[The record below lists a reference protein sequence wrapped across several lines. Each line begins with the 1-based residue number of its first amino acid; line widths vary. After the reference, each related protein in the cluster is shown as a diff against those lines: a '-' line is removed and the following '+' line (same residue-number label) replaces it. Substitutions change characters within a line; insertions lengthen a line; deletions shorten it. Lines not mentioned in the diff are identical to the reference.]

1 MMKHLKQLLLLLCVM
16 ASSMCG
22 NLSAQTFTASP
33 APVDGKFV
41 AGTKWYTIYQIQGNG
56 TGYLSTA
63 YVNSNNY
70 LLLNNSTAP
79 TSDEGYWCVVEN
91 ENGHYE
97 FYNRASGATKVLG
110 IYYPR
115 NASNLNN
122 SGRDAYAKMY
132 DVGTSAT
139 NVYTAFAK
147 GSSTQGSYN
156 NGTTNNGN
164 FFYLPAY
171 PNAYLNKHGAND
183 PKRLAIWENGNAFKD
198 DGSCFY
204 FTHVMDEPAK
214 ITDDVR
220 LSNAPVDGVFDP
232 NTHWYTI
239 KTGDGHYL
247 KGDATVTNGYITLD
261 NTSEKPTNDAGYWCL
276 VGNETDG
283 YTFYNRERK
292 KLVMYGSTSIKDA
305 SSHAVMKDAGY
316 SEGADETSKFDF
328 TKSNLTGK
336 YWCFKKHGSEKLY
349 TSRHGQ
355 ASHRLAYWE
364 SMMAVWGWTQG
375 TPNPNG
381 PGDPGAC
388 FIFEEVNVGDDV
400 VQVTLHYD
408 AGNDYTFDVAKNLHN
423 GEILQLSQVE
433 GVDFYT
439 NFAIT
444 TEDKTIVADK
454 VFNISCTPN
463 FPFTEGQVYKMY
475 GYEHSTT
482 CFSYDDPTH
491 NRATYKASKT
501 KVDINSYWTFEHI
514 SGTQNKFY
522 VYNLGAKK
530 YLSFKDARDYSK
542 FETKDE
548 STVGYSKIVRITP
561 NGDGFNL
568 QHETGYACCS
578 THMGGERG
586 ETQSMASWGNGLS
599 EATTKDASRVYIYD
613 IKSELAALGN
623 DPVTEGTYVG
633 ETTSPRLLS
642 TAAAAGN
649 TPTVANVEA
658 CLDAKDHPTL
668 ADYVTADKY
677 YQIFFVSSDNT
688 TNKALTLKNA
698 TQNYNSGDGSFS
710 LEISN
715 TAMAVAPVAETSLSQ
730 TDFIASL
737 YTLTAGTT
745 GMTVT
750 NVNANVPWGNVI
762 INYGLLATT
771 DAGTEYPFAVVSGQS
786 DNSRWNI
793 KTGNGYLAFNS
804 ADYESAI
811 VNNTTSGTTARLKE
825 VTSIP
830 VTIKST
836 LWTSLCF
843 PVDVVIPAN
852 LKAYKAASTQGM
864 TINLEE
870 LAAGSRIP
878 AGTGFLALAD
888 AETYTDGAYTFDI
901 ATGTEPEANLT
912 DNQFTGAK
920 VKRNGMA
927 GVDYFALATKN
938 EVTGFYKVT
947 TGTVP
952 ANKAYLL
959 GEKLN
964 QGAGANMLQFA
975 FGEGTETGISN
986 VNAEN
991 SGKAETYYDLN
1002 GRLVVYPTRG
1012 VYVTGSGRK
1021 VFVK

>member
-22 NLSAQTFTASP
+22 NLYAQTFTASP

-41 AGTKWYTIYQIQGNG
+41 AGTKWYTIKNVTSNLGTDYLATSGTNYVDSNG
-56 TGYLSTA
+56 
-63 YVNSNNY
+63 Y
-70 LLLNNSTAP
+70 LLLNNETAP
-79 TSDEGYWCVVEN
+79 TTDAGYWCVVQSGDN
-91 ENGHYE
+91 YM
-97 FYNRASGATKVLG
+97 FYNRATGANKVLG
-110 IYYPR
+110 IYYNPSAVQ
-115 NASNLNN
+115 NEGQN
-122 SGRDAYAKMY
+122 SYAKMY
-132 DVGTSAT
+132 DAGTTET
-139 NVYTAFAK
+139 NIVKAFAK
-147 GSSTQGSYN
+147 GDR
-156 NGTTNNGN
+156 TTSENSKSGN
-164 FFYLPAY
+164 FFYLPG
-171 PNAYLNKHGAND
+171 NTDAYLNKHGANA
-183 PKRLAIWENGNAFKD
+183 PSYRLAIWEHGNAYKD

-220 LSNAPVDGVFDP
+220 LSNAPVDGVFDN

-239 KTGDGHYL
+239 KTGSNFYL
-247 KGDATVTNGYITLD
+247 KGDATDNSGYITLA
-261 NTSEKPTNDAGYWCL
+261 NTSDAPNNDAGYWCL

-283 YTFYNRERK
+283 YTFYNREGK

-305 SSHAVMKDAGY
+305 RSHAVMKDADY
-316 SEGADETSKFDF
+316 SEGTDETSKFDF
-328 TKSNLTGK
+328 TKSNLSGK
-336 YWCFKKHGSEKLY
+336 YWCFKKHGSEMLY

-355 ASHRLAYWE
+355 ANSRLAYWN
-364 SMMAVWGWTQG
+364 SMMAVWGWTTG
-375 TPNPNG
+375 TPDQNG

-408 AGNDYTFDVAKNLHN
+408 AGNGYTFDVAKNLHN

-444 TEDKTIVADK
+444 TEDKTIAAGK

-463 FPFTEGQVYKMY
+463 FPFTEGHVYKMY
-475 GYEHSTT
+475 GYEHNTT
-482 CFSYDDPTH
+482 CFSYDDPTN
-491 NRATYKASKT
+491 NRATYKASQKE
-501 KVDINSYWTFEHI
+501 VNINSYWTFEHI

-530 YLSFKDARDYSK
+530 YLSFKDARAYAK

-548 STVGYSKIVRITP
+548 STDGYSKIVRITP
-561 NGDGFNL
+561 NGTGFNL

-578 THMGGERG
+578 THMGGLTG
-586 ETQSMASWGNGLS
+586 ETKSMASWGNGLS
-599 EATTKDASRVYIYD
+599 EATTKDASRVYILD

-633 ETTSPRLLS
+633 ETTSPRLIS
-642 TAAAAGN
+642 TAAVAGT

-688 TNKALTLKNA
+688 INKALTLKNA
-698 TQNYNSGDGSFS
+698 TQNYNSGDGTFS
-710 LEISN
+710 LETSN
-715 TAMAVAPVAETSLSQ
+715 TAMAVEPVAEASLSQ

-745 GMTVT
+745 GMTVK
-750 NVNANVPWGNVI
+750 NVNANVPWGDVNTS
-762 INYGLLATT
+762 GLLATT
-771 DAGTEYPFAVVSGQS
+771 GAGTEYPFAVVSGQS

-793 KTGNGYLAFNS
+793 QTVTGYLAFNS

-843 PVDVVIPAN
+843 PVDVVIPSE
-852 LKAYKAASTQGM
+852 LKAYKAASTQGT

-888 AETYTDGAYTFDI
+888 ADTYTDGAYTFAI
-901 ATGTEPEANLT
+901 ATGSEAEADLT
-912 DNQFTGAK
+912 GNQFEGAN
-920 VKRNGMA
+920 VKRSGMA
-927 GVDYFALATKN
+927 DVEYYALATKSD
-938 EVTGFYKVT
+938 VTGFYKVI

-1012 VYVTGSGRK
+1012 VYVTGNGRK

>member
-1 MMKHLKQLLLLLCVM
+1 MKHLKQLLLLLCVM

-22 NLSAQTFTASP
+22 NLSAQTFTASS

-70 LLLNNSTAP
+70 LLLNNATAP

-91 ENGHYE
+91 ENGYYE

-115 NASNLNN
+115 NESNLNN

-147 GSSTQGSYN
+147 GSATQGSYN
-156 NGTTNNGN
+156 NGTRNNGN

-183 PKRLAIWENGNAFKD
+183 IKRLAIWEDANASTD
-198 DGSCFY
+198 GGSCFT

-214 ITDDVR
+214 ITDDVQ
-220 LSNAPVDGVFDP
+220 LSNAPVGGVFDA
-232 NTHWYTI
+232 NTHWYTM
-239 KTGDGHYL
+239 KTGSNFYL
-247 KGDATVTNGYITLD
+247 KGDATDGSGYITLN
-261 NTSEKPTNDAGYWCL
+261 NTSEAPTNDAGYWCV

-283 YTFYNRERK
+283 YTFYNRLGK

-305 SSHAVMKDAGY
+305 SSHAVMKEADY
-316 SEGADETSKFDF
+316 SEGTDETSKFDF
-328 TKSNLTGK
+328 TKSKKTGK
-336 YWCFKKHGSEKLY
+336 YWCFKQHGSTNLY
-349 TSRHGQ
+349 ATRHG
-355 ASHRLAYWE
+355 AADNRLAYWN
-364 SMMAVWGWTQG
+364 SMQAVNGWNAG
-375 TPNPNG
+375 DNG
-381 PGDPGAC
+381 DEGSC

-408 AGNDYTFDVAKNLHN
+408 AGNGYTFDVAKNLNN
-423 GEILQLSQVE
+423 GETLQLSQVE

-463 FPFTEGQVYKMY
+463 FPFTEGHVYKMY
-475 GYEHSTT
+475 GNEHSNY
-482 CFSYDDPTH
+482 CFSYNDPT
-491 NRATYKASKT
+491 NRRATYQASKT
-501 KVDINSYWTFEHI
+501 EVNKNSYWTFEHI
-514 SGTQNKFY
+514 PNTQNKFY
-522 VYNLGAKK
+522 VYNLGAQM
-530 YLSFKDARDYSK
+530 YLSFKDARDYAT
-542 FETKDE
+542 FETMEE
-548 STVGYSKIVRITP
+548 SNANYSKVIRITP
-561 NGDGFNL
+561 NGTGFNL

-578 THMGGERG
+578 THMGGGVSG
-586 ETQSMASWGNGLS
+586 ETNSMASWGNGNA
-599 EATTKDASRVYIYD
+599 EATSKPASRVYIYD

-633 ETTSPRLLS
+633 ETTSPRLIS
-642 TAAAAGN
+642 TAAAAGT

-698 TQNYNSGDGSFS
+698 TQNYNSGDGTFS
-710 LEISN
+710 LETSN
-715 TAMAVAPVAETSLSQ
+715 TAMAVAPVAEESLSQ

-745 GMTVT
+745 GMTVK
-750 NVNANVPWGNVI
+750 NVNANVPWGDVNI
-762 INYGLLATT
+762 TNGLLATT

-793 KTGNGYLAFNS
+793 QTVSGFLAFNS

-811 VNNTTSGTTARLKE
+811 VNKTSGTTARLKE

-843 PVDVVIPAN
+843 PVDVVIPSE
-852 LKAYKAASTQGM
+852 LKAYKAASTQGT

-878 AGTGFLALAD
+878 AGNGFLALAEAGGD
-888 AETYTDGAYTFDI
+888 YSFAI
-901 ATGTEPEANLT
+901 ATGTESEANLT
-912 DNQFTGAK
+912 DNQFTGAN
-920 VKRNGMA
+920 VKRSGMA
-927 GVDYFALATKN
+927 DVEYFALATKN
-938 EVTGFYKVT
+938 TVTGFYKVI

-1002 GRLVVYPTRG
+1002 GCLVVYPTRG
-1012 VYVTGSGRK
+1012 VYVTGNGRK

>member
-22 NLSAQTFTASP
+22 NLSAQQFTASP

-41 AGTKWYTIYQIQGNG
+41 AGTKWYTIKNVTTQLGTDYLATSGTNYVDGNG
-56 TGYLSTA
+56 
-63 YVNSNNY
+63 Y
-70 LLLNNSTAP
+70 LLLNNETAP
-79 TSDEGYWCVVEN
+79 TTDAGYWCVVQSGDN
-91 ENGHYE
+91 YV
-97 FYNRASGATKVLG
+97 FYNRAAGANKVLG
-110 IYYPR
+110 IYYNPS
-115 NASNLNN
+115 AVQSEGKN
-122 SGRDAYAKMY
+122 SYAKMY
-132 DVGTSAT
+132 DAGTTET
-139 NVYTAFAK
+139 NIVKAFAK
-147 GSSTQGSYN
+147 EDRTTSEN
-156 NGTTNNGN
+156 NKSGN
-164 FFYLPAY
+164 FFYLPGHTD
-171 PNAYLNKHGAND
+171 AYLNKHGQND
-183 PKRLAIWENGNAFKD
+183 PARLAIWENGNAYKD

-204 FTHVMDEPAK
+204 FSYVMDEPAK

-220 LSNAPVDGVFDP
+220 LSNAPVGGVFDA
-232 NTHWYTI
+232 NTHWYTM
-239 KTGDGHYL
+239 KTGSNFYL
-247 KGDATVTNGYITLD
+247 KGDATDNNEYITLA
-261 NTSEKPTNDAGYWCL
+261 NTSEAPNNDAGYWCV

-283 YTFYNRERK
+283 YTFYNRQGK
-292 KLVMYGSTSIKDA
+292 KLVMYGSTSIVDA
-305 SSHAVMKDAGY
+305 SSHAVMKNADY
-316 SEGADETSKFDF
+316 SEGTDETSKFDF
-328 TKSNLTGK
+328 TKSNLSGN
-336 YWCFKKHGSEKLY
+336 YWCFKKHGSDNLY
-349 TSRHGQ
+349 TSRHGK
-355 ASHRLAYWE
+355 ASNRLAYWN
-364 SMMAVWGWTQG
+364 SMMAVWGWTTG
-375 TPNPNG
+375 TPSPNG
-381 PGDPGAC
+381 AGDAGSG

-408 AGNDYTFDVAKNLHN
+408 AGDGYTFDVAKNLHN
-423 GEILQLSQVE
+423 GGTLQLSQVE

-444 TEDKTIVADK
+444 TEDKTIAAGK

-463 FPFTEGQVYKMY
+463 FPFTEGHVYKMY
-475 GYEHSTT
+475 GNEHNTT
-482 CFSYDDPTH
+482 CFSYNDPTN
-491 NRATYKASKT
+491 NRATYMASKT
-501 KVDINSYWTFEHI
+501 EVNINSYWTFEHI

-530 YLSFKDARDYSK
+530 YLSFKDARDYAK

-548 STVGYSKIVRITP
+548 STEGYSKIVRITP

-578 THMGGERG
+578 THMGGGVSG
-586 ETQSMASWGNGLS
+586 ETNSMASWGNGNA
-599 EATTKDASRVYIYD
+599 EATSKPASRVYIYD

-623 DPVTEGTYVG
+623 NPVTEGTYVG

-677 YQIFFVSSDNT
+677 YQIFFVSSDNM

-698 TQNYNSGDGSFS
+698 TQNYNSGDGTFS

-715 TAMAVAPVAETSLSQ
+715 TAMAVDPVAEASLLQ

-737 YTLTAGTT
+737 YTLTAGTN
-745 GMTVT
+745 GMIVK
-750 NVNANVPWGNVI
+750 NVNANVPWGDVNI
-762 INYGLLATT
+762 TNSLLATT
-771 DAGTEYPFAVVSGQS
+771 GAGTEYRFAVVSGQS

-793 KTGNGYLAFNS
+793 ETGNGYLAFNS
-804 ADYESAI
+804 AQYESAI
-811 VNNTTSGTTARLKE
+811 VNNPTSGTTARLKE

-830 VTIKST
+830 VTIKDT
-836 LWTSLCF
+836 RWTSLCF
-843 PVDVVIPAN
+843 PVDVVIPSE

-878 AGTGFLALAD
+878 AGNGFLALA
-888 AETYTDGAYTFDI
+888 ETGGNYSFAI
-901 ATGTEPEANLT
+901 ATGSEPEADLSG
-912 DNQFTGAK
+912 NQFTGAK
-920 VKRNGMA
+920 VKRSGMA
-927 GVDYFALATKN
+927 DVDYFALATKN
-938 EVTGFYKVT
+938 HVTGFYKVT

>member
-41 AGTKWYTIYQIQGNG
+41 TGTKWYTIKNVTSAG
-56 TGYLSTA
+56 TGYLATSGTN
-63 YVNSNNY
+63 YVDNDGQ
-70 LLLNNSTAP
+70 LLLANATAP
-79 TSDEGYWCVVEN
+79 TTDAGYWCVVQSGEN
-91 ENGHYE
+91 YV
-97 FYNRASGATKVLG
+97 FYNRATGANKVLG
-110 IYYPR
+110 IYYNPSAVQ
-115 NASNLNN
+115 NEGKN
-122 SGRDAYAKMY
+122 SYAKMY
-132 DVGTSAT
+132 DAGTT
-139 NVYTAFAK
+139 EINIVKAFAK
-147 GSSTQGSYN
+147 EDRTTSEN
-156 NGTTNNGN
+156 NKSGN
-164 FFYLPAY
+164 FFYLPG
-171 PNAYLNKHGAND
+171 NTDAYLNKHGQND
-183 PKRLAIWENGNAFKD
+183 PARLAIWENGNAYKD
-198 DGSCFY
+198 DGSCFS
-204 FTHVMDEPAK
+204 FTYVMDEPAK
-214 ITDDVR
+214 ITDDVQ
-220 LSNAPVDGVFDP
+220 LSNAPVGGVFDA
-232 NTHWYTI
+232 NTHWYTM
-239 KTGDGHYL
+239 KTGSNFYL
-247 KGDATVTNGYITLD
+247 KGDATDNNGYITLD
-261 NTSEKPTNDAGYWCL
+261 NTSAAPNNDAGYWCV

-283 YTFYNRERK
+283 YTFYNRQGK
-292 KLVMYGSTSIKDA
+292 KLVMYGSTSIVDA
-305 SSHAVMKDAGY
+305 SSHAVMKDADY
-316 SEGADETSKFDF
+316 SEGTDETSKFDF
-328 TKSNLTGK
+328 TKSNLSGN
-336 YWCFKKHGSEKLY
+336 YWCFKKHGSDNLY
-349 TSRHGQ
+349 TSRHGK
-355 ASHRLAYWE
+355 ASNRLAYWN
-364 SMMAVWGWTQG
+364 SMMAVWGWTTG
-375 TPNPNG
+375 TPSPNG
-381 PGDPGAC
+381 AGDAGSG

-408 AGNDYTFDVAKNLHN
+408 AGNGYTFDVAKNLHN
-423 GEILQLSQVE
+423 GETLQLSQVE

-439 NFAIT
+439 NFSIT
-444 TEDKTIVADK
+444 TEDKTIAANK

-463 FPFTEGQVYKMY
+463 FPFTEGHVYKMY
-475 GYEHSTT
+475 GNEHSNY
-482 CFSYDDPTH
+482 CFSYNDPT
-491 NRATYKASKT
+491 NRRATYQASKT

-514 SGTQNKFY
+514 PNTQNKFY
-522 VYNLGAKK
+522 VYNLGAQM
-530 YLSFKDARDYSK
+530 YLSFKDARDYAT
-542 FETKDE
+542 FETMEE
-548 STVGYSKIVRITP
+548 SNVNYSKVIRITP
-561 NGDGFNL
+561 NGTGFNL

-578 THMGGERG
+578 THMGGGVSG
-586 ETQSMASWGNGLS
+586 ETNSMASWGNGNA
-599 EATTKDASRVYIYD
+599 EATSKPASRVYIYD
-613 IKSELAALGN
+613 IKSELAALGSN
-623 DPVTEGTYVG
+623 PVTQGTYVG
-633 ETTSPRLLS
+633 ETTSSRLIS
-642 TAAAAGN
+642 TAAAAGT

-668 ADYVTADKY
+668 ADYVAADKY

-688 TNKALTLKNA
+688 TNKALTLNNA

-710 LEISN
+710 LETSN
-715 TAMAVAPVAETSLSQ
+715 TAMAVAPVAEASLSQ

-745 GMTVT
+745 GMTVK
-750 NVNANVPWGNVI
+750 NVNANVPWGDVNT
-762 INYGLLATT
+762 YGLLATT
-771 DAGTEYPFAVVSGQS
+771 GTGTEYPFTVVSGQS

-793 KTGNGYLAFNS
+793 QTVSGYLAFNGE
-804 ADYESAI
+804 YETAI
-811 VNNTTSGTTARLKE
+811 QNNTTSGATARLKE

-843 PVDVVIPAN
+843 PVDVVIPSN
-852 LKAYKAASTQGM
+852 LKAYKAGSTKGM

-888 AETYTDGAYTFDI
+888 AETYTDGAYTFTI
-901 ATGTEPEANLT
+901 ATGSEPVA
-912 DNQFTGAK
+912 DISGNQFTAAT
-920 VKRNGMA
+920 VKRSGMT
-927 GVDYFALATKN
+927 GVEYYALATKN
-938 EVTGFYKVT
+938 AVTGFYKVA

-964 QGAGANMLQFA
+964 QGAGVNMLQLS